1 MLVITENTFEK
12 TNNPKYPRGSK
23 VAIKRNNPQVKVIS
37 SRITPYCGDITKG
50 KRELIKTR
58 KFIKESYKIKYHHY
72 LYARK
77 HLCNGKHQ
85 RKIKLFSIEKTKN
98 LNHLEKFSKTKKKKN
113 QVIARRVNYNV
124 ILKNSY
130 IKNVPYETN
139 SFLVHLKGRRR
150 KSHNR
155 RSARKDCS
163 GVREVALEKA
173 KHTRGRQAPSVHPR
187 RDAFH
192 FKVKTNHHHVASQ
205 NVTKNQLSDYVE
217 VNSADLDGVIAN
229 NSALDKFTVVVNRER
244 QHPTW
249 HLTRNLNRNL
259 TKKALLNTRSMRK
272 LTTNSLIDSI
282 ISLSNDLNKTS
293 EKKEDA
299 KDEYDK
305 SVLHYV
311 HKILSDHNFDYDIV
325 SSVNKNEIR
334 EFKRKI
340 KKYKDIPNFYFR
352 KLFNHIGEKN
362 ESSRMCRNYFHT
374 THCYNSDY
382 DVHYHARGRSNS
394 CNRRNHERIH
404 DGKEERKGK
413 YASPSL
419 YTHQRCHSDNY
430 FSEKIKKKKNN
441 KRKKRNRSHVY
452 HPVNP
457 VERANLSKQEGSN
470 SLMRRIET
478 GTRTDTRTTSKHLTN
493 LKPPLNHQDVGARG
507 DHPKVRNASGK
518 EGIVEKKTHV
528 EERADSGIYSNASAT
543 VTAPCNQIKHGKQE
557 KENTLLRV
565 TSAPN
570 GDKNNL
576 HSDRKPLHC
585 VKKCTSTFTDPKKHI
600 PKRENLPKREN
611 HLDHTLEKDCPS
623 IENTHSGKY
632 PETEERIHQIDLKKE
647 NSTECIVQKKCS
659 VQENV
664 LVCNGKKNLHERT
677 SNLSSFK
684 FSENADSSCMLSN
697 VANASIA
704 PSVMSSATGTLRKN
718 PFEGVPGIVTQYA
731 PVHMNSADRIRNDEW
746 IFSTSETQNDRS
758 AIPNDRKEEA
768 NSSCSCSCGTSANV
782 PNECTFSLNNVKR
795 NDSFVNSTDA
805 NASNNVYFSAD
816 NKSSHS
822 VSSLHGNNIPCVSNW
837 CRSFFKTSYQQQN
850 ITSTLSSS
858 VSRHRKDRCGAAP
871 SVGILNRGGAPQG
884 KETNG
889 DNSAIPIVPFQRS
902 VQGKAVDADGGAAYG
917 PDCGARSGTR
927 SGAAA
932 RGDARTDAGAERD
945 NTTDKR
951 NIRRDPSELAGNNL
965 EDQKSLRSSVNSLTS
980 AELIKTPV
988 VSNIQNSHFERI
1000 PKIDQR
1006 DSTSF
1011 CIFKRKNRRERA
1023 SSRTPLIRTPL
1034 INTPLIKTS
1043 LINAPLIN
1051 TPIIKIPLIETPPIA
1066 DIPSFRNR
1074 ANDIDFLAEG
1084 TNRGDNFPY
1093 NNRDKK
1099 MNNND
1104 DHNFLV
1110 EECLK
1115 KCMKENA
1122 SKFRTNE
1129 DYERYCNEDKILNP
1143 DYIPQESKR
1152 LGEKFLQNQ
1161 KEKFASYGNSSFH
1174 YQPYMSNAECGN
1186 SCFKQDQ
1193 PGYNPYNDPNG
1204 NFMNNMK
1211 INVFNN
1217 TASQNTS
1224 NSTFNNVG
1232 IYSNSHI
1239 NSINKEY
1246 YLKKGNDY
1254 SNDVFIKY
1262 YEQYA
1267 NKDNDKNEAKKF
1279 NYTDCYDF
1287 KNTLLNGLSRED
1299 SFGSDDDLKNEDN
1312 EMNFLKDSLNSFDN
1326 LESTEKKYEEILRD
1340 FNGKIPLLHKVLKP
1354 LPVKN
1359 RSNNFD
1365 ICLYLLQ
1372 KHGGDL
1378 NNEENICILRDKEI
1392 VQHSAIYDA
1401 KKGCIKSN
1409 ITNVTNIKLYHPK
1422 WHNKK
1427 KILERLKEQSC
1438 FNPFTIFGSA
1448 PSLLDFDEV
1457 FDKDVYNNFVSRNSR
1472 KSHSLLRILA
1482 KQKVI
1487 NNLNDKIT
1495 DKEWPQVHSYLKKRW
1510 SKETNIELNW
1520 ACDPLLYEELEWYL
1534 STNNEYLNMTDKVA
1548 DIEVCYC
1555 PTLNPSS
1562 YYAWNDSRVIYTNL
1576 CYNKSKEDGEASS
1589 HSMKDK
1595 YAGNRNPELK
1605 GKDKQVSFRKRASGC
1620 EHLMF
1625 QQNLMKQKKLSKR
1638 KKKLLKRKKKMLK
1651 LKEKNQMFRDQSR
1664 RLAANEGD
1672 AADVEG
1678 VDVEAVDVEAV
1689 GVKTADAADA
1699 ANAASS
1705 GGFYMETKEGSKN
1718 AHKHVYSSQQN
1729 KTNFSNDPCMSMGLG
1744 MRMSALKSN
1753 KNNHD
1758 SAYYPNIFC
1767 TKKKKSVYHNKNYDE
1782 DVIPIMTVNTSLYR
1796 HNMDNKYN
1804 CNNTAF
1810 DYIKNKDNTIKFFAS
1825 PKKTRKNNSVKKS
1838 VNNSDNFYFLN
1849 SSMINSD
1856 NIYNN
1861 NLDSFDSKDSGD
1873 GNDFTSVPVFHKDNT
1888 FDASDDKMRSRNELD
1903 TRNNPMG
1910 GMQMDRFDNA
1920 SENLC
1925 ENLRMKEHTTHMSN
1939 NNIYEF
1945 KGTKNAYDFR
1955 KNDNDGDANGNRNG
1969 NGNGNANSTSMGYM
1983 TRDNENYSSKGGS
1996 FCYRGGG
2003 AGGGGG
2009 PTNDY
2014 MQPFHMSMAD
2024 KYGNANNNVNMNIFS
2039 NIRMYEQNFN
2049 KSGDHGDSTNSLSRD
2064 YDMDNHGGSCMGK
2077 GPFTKSSFV
2086 DRSHYDMEQTSF
2098 SSNNFGH
2105 FSTRE
2110 MAKNELQYGSIFRTG
2125 LSKPNFAEQKQNESQ
2140 SQKET
2145 QSQKESQS
2153 QNKTKFPIEVSERYP
2168 IKYKGTNAEYSDSHG
2183 DNSGRNRHNNR
2194 NDDAVT
2200 RDNCNYFECKYENS
2214 SNKHANG
2221 KNSQMIADYFLSKN
2235 TENYDPKEKKKIINE
2250 QYGTGESQKSMN
2262 IAKADMNVLKI
2273 TQQNIDK
2280 KYIQEKKIKSSM
2292 SFYTSKK
2299 DTDNSTATFNSKR
2312 LSNSNIIAN
2321 QNRKIRRYT
2330 NKMCQDDNT
2339 SFDHSEN
2346 GKGEGNKKRSVES
2359 PSSRTSDTSMSSAF
2373 KMATSVFKKLF

>member
-12 TNNPKYPRGSK
+12 TNNPKYRRGSK
-23 VAIKRNNPQVKVIS
+23 VPIKRNNSQVKVIS
-37 SRITPYCGDITKG
+37 NRITPYCGDITKS

-58 KFIKESYKIKYHHY
+58 KFIKESDKFKYHY

-77 HLCNGKHQ
+77 HLYNGKYA
-85 RKIKLFSIEKTKN
+85 RKIKLVSLEKTKN
-98 LNHLEKFSKTKKKKN
+98 LNHLEKFSKSRRKKY

-130 IKNVPYETN
+130 IKNVPYGTN
-139 SFLVHLKGRRR
+139 SFLVHLKGKRR
-150 KSHNR
+150 KGHIK
-155 RSARKDCS
+155 RSARKDCLN
-163 GVREVALEKA
+163 VREVALEKA
-173 KHTRGRQAPSVHPR
+173 KDIGERQATSLHPQ

-192 FKVKTNHHHVASQ
+192 FKVKTNRHHVASQ
-205 NVTKNQLSDYVE
+205 NVAKNEQFHDVE
-217 VNSADLDGVIAN
+217 ANSANVDGVIAN
-229 NSALDKFTVVVNRER
+229 NSVLDMLTVVVNRER
-244 QHPTW
+244 QHPNW
-249 HLTRNLNRNL
+249 HLNRHP
-259 TKKALLNTRSMRK
+259 TGKALFNTCNMRT

-282 ISLSNDLNKTS
+282 ISLSNELNKTS
-293 EKKEDA
+293 EKKEDS

-311 HKILSDHNFDYDIV
+311 NKILSDHNFHYDIV
-325 SSVNKNEIR
+325 SSVNKNEI
-334 EFKRKI
+334 EELKRKV
-340 KKYKDIPNFYFR
+340 KKYNDIPKFYFR
-352 KLFNHIGEKN
+352 KLFKHIGEKN
-362 ESSRMCRNYFHT
+362 ENSRTCGNYLHT
-374 THCYNSDY
+374 THCCNSDY
-382 DVHYHARGRSNS
+382 DVNYDDRGRSDS
-394 CNRRNHERIH
+394 CKRGNNEHIH
-404 DGKEERKGK
+404 DEKKDRKQK
-413 YASPSL
+413 APSPSF
-419 YTHQRCHSDNY
+419 YTYQRYHSDNY
-430 FSEKIKKKKNN
+430 FSEKLKKKK
-441 KRKKRNRSHVY
+441 KKKIHVY
-452 HPVNP
+452 QPVNP
-457 VERANLSKQEGSN
+457 VERANLSKQKGSN
-470 SLMRRIET
+470 YFMRRI
-478 GTRTDTRTTSKHLTN
+478 GTSKHFTN
-493 LKPPLNHQDVGARG
+493 LKPPLNHQNVGERG
-507 DHPKVRNASGK
+507 DHAKVGNASRK
-518 EGIVEKKTHV
+518 EGVVEKNTHV
-528 EERADSGIYSNASAT
+528 GGRAVISNHVNASAT
-543 VTAPCNQIKHGKQE
+543 ITTPCNQMKHRNNQGKE
-557 KENTLLRV
+557 KTLLCV

-570 GDKNNL
+570 DHKNNF
-576 HSDRKPLHC
+576 HSDSNPLHC

-600 PKRENLPKREN
+600 LKREN
-611 HLDHTLEKDCPS
+611 HLDHKLEDCSS
-623 IENTHSGKY
+623 IENTHSGKS
-632 PETEERIHQIDLKKE
+632 PKIEKGIRQINLKNEKW
-647 NSTECIVQKKCS
+647 TACIVQKKLS
-659 VQENV
+659 VHENV
-664 LVCNGKKNLHERT
+664 LQYSGKKKLHERT
-677 SNLSSFK
+677 YNLSSFK
-684 FSENADSSCMLSN
+684 FSENADSSCMLSH

-704 PSVMSSATGTLRKN
+704 PSVMSNATGTLRKN
-718 PFEGVPGIVTQYA
+718 SFEGVPGAVTQYA
-731 PVHMNSADRIRNDEW
+731 PVRINSTDPIRNDEW
-746 IFSTSETQNDRS
+746 ICNTSETQNARS
-758 AIPNDRKEEA
+758 GIPSGREKKDNR
-768 NSSCSCSCGTSANV
+768 SCSCGTSSNMH
-782 PNECTFSLNNVKR
+782 NECTFKLNNVKR

-805 NASNNVYFSAD
+805 NASDNVYFSAD
-816 NKSSHS
+816 NQSNHTMSSFHR
-822 VSSLHGNNIPCVSNW
+822 NNIQCMSSW
-837 CRSFFKTSYQQQN
+837 YRSFFKSSYKEQG
-850 ITSTLSSS
+850 IISTFSSS
-858 VSRHRKDRCGAAP
+858 FSRHVNDRCGVTP
-871 SVGILNRGGAPQG
+871 PVGIPNRGGAPQG
-884 KETNG
+884 KENND
-889 DNSAIPIVPFQRS
+889 DNSAIPIIPFQRS
-902 VQGKAVDADGGAAYG
+902 VRTKTVDAN
-917 PDCGARSGTR
+917 
-927 SGAAA
+927 
-932 RGDARTDAGAERD
+932 AGAERD
-945 NTTDKR
+945 NTGDKQ
-951 NIRRDPSELAGNNL
+951 NIRREPPELGINNL

-980 AELIKTPV
+980 AELIKTPI
-988 VSNIQNSHFERI
+988 VSNIQNSHFEGI
-1000 PKIDQR
+1000 PKISEN

-1011 CIFKRKNRRERA
+1011 CIFKRKHRREKP
-1023 SSRTPLIRTPL
+1023 SSKTPLIV
-1034 INTPLIKTS
+1034 
-1043 LINAPLIN
+1043 
-1051 TPIIKIPLIETPPIA
+1051 
-1066 DIPSFRNR
+1066 DIPNFRNTT
-1074 ANDIDFLAEG
+1074 NDIDLLAKG
-1084 TNRGDNFPY
+1084 RNRVNIFGY
-1093 NNRDKK
+1093 NCRDKK

-1115 KCMKENA
+1115 KCLKENA

-1152 LGEKFLQNQ
+1152 LGEKFLQSH
-1161 KEKFASYGNSSFH
+1161 KEKFACYGNSSFH

-1186 SCFKQDQ
+1186 SCFKQDP
-1193 PGYNPYNDPNG
+1193 PGYNLYNDPNA

-1267 NKDNDKNEAKKF
+1267 NKENDRNEAKKF

-1299 SFGSDDDLKNEDN
+1299 SFGSDDDLKNEDS

-1427 KILERLKEQSC
+1427 KIVERLKEQSC

-1457 FDKDVYNNFVSRNSR
+1457 FDKDVYNKFVSRNSR

-1495 DKEWPQVHSYLKKRW
+1495 DKEWPQVHAYLKKRW

-1555 PTLNPSS
+1555 PTLDPSS

-1576 CYNKSKEDGEASS
+1576 CYNKSKEDADLMG
-1589 HSMKDK
+1589 HSVKDK
-1595 YAGNRNPELK
+1595 YAGNRNAELK
-1605 GKDKQVSFRKRASGC
+1605 NKDKQVSFRKRASGC

-1638 KKKLLKRKKKMLK
+1638 KKKLLKKKKKMLK
-1651 LKEKNQMFRDQSR
+1651 EKNQLLREQSR
-1664 RLAANEGD
+1664 RFAANNDGD
-1672 AADVEG
+1672 G
-1678 VDVEAVDVEAV
+1678 VDAEAVDVER
-1689 GVKTADAADA
+1689 ADAVDA
-1699 ANAASS
+1699 PSS
-1705 GGFYMETKEGSKN
+1705 GGFYMETKEGPEN
-1718 AHKHVYSSQQN
+1718 DYKHVYSSQHN
-1729 KTNFSNDPCMSMGLG
+1729 NTNFSNDPCMRMRINMDMG
-1744 MRMSALKSN
+1744 MRMSALKS
-1753 KNNHD
+1753 KKKHNHD
-1758 SAYYPNIFC
+1758 SAYYPNIFS
-1767 TKKKKSVYHNKNYDE
+1767 TKKKKSVYYNKNYDE

-1804 CNNTAF
+1804 CSNTAF

-1838 VNNSDNFYFLN
+1838 VNNSDSFYFLN

-1861 NLDSFDSKDSGD
+1861 NLNSFDSKDSGD
-1873 GNDFTSVPVFHKDNT
+1873 GNDCTSVFHKDT
-1888 FDASDDKMRSRNELD
+1888 FDASDDKMKTINQID

-1910 GMQMDRFDNA
+1910 GMQMDNFDNP

-1925 ENLRMKEHTTHMSN
+1925 ENLRMNEQTSYISN

-1945 KGTKNAYDFR
+1945 GGTKNAYDFR
-1955 KNDNDGDANGNRNG
+1955 KNDNDGNGNSG
-1969 NGNGNANSTSMGYM
+1969 GMGYMM
-1983 TRDNENYSSKGGS
+1983 TRDNENFSSKGGS

-2003 AGGGGG
+2003 
-2009 PTNDY
+2009 PTNDS
-2014 MQPFHMSMAD
+2014 MQPFHMSMTD

-2049 KSGDHGDSTNSLSRD
+2049 KNGGDHGDSRNSLSRD
-2064 YDMDNHGGSCMGK
+2064 FDMDNHGGSCMGK

-2086 DRSHYDMEQTSF
+2086 DRNYYDMEQTSF
-2098 SSNNFGH
+2098 SSNKFGH

-2110 MAKNELQYGSIFRTG
+2110 MAKSELQYNSIFRTD
-2125 LSKPNFAEQKQNESQ
+2125 LSKPNFAEQNQ
-2140 SQKET
+2140 SENQKE
-2145 QSQKESQS
+2145 
-2153 QNKTKFPIEVSERYP
+2153 TKFPIKELSERYP
-2168 IKYKGTNAEYSDSHG
+2168 SKCKETNAEYSDNRA
-2183 DNSGRNRHNNR
+2183 DNGSGNRHNNR
-2194 NDDAVT
+2194 NDDTVSG
-2200 RDNCNYFECKYENS
+2200 DNCNYFECKYGNS

-2235 TENYDPKEKKKIINE
+2235 AENYDSTEKKIIINE
-2250 QYGTGESQKSMN
+2250 QYGTGESHKSMN
-2262 IAKADMNVLKI
+2262 NAKADMNALKI
-2273 TQQNIDK
+2273 TKQNIDK
-2280 KYIQEKKIKSSM
+2280 KYVLEKKIKSSM
-2292 SFYTSKK
+2292 SFYTKKK
-2299 DTDNSTATFNSKR
+2299 DADNSTGTFNSKR
-2312 LSNSNIIAN
+2312 LSNSNIIVN
-2321 QNRKIRRYT
+2321 ENRKIRKYT

-2339 SFDHSEN
+2339 SFEHSEN
-2346 GKGEGNKKRSVES
+2346 GKGQGNKKGSAES
-2359 PSSRTSDTSMSSAF
+2359 PSSRTSETSMSSAF

>member
-23 VAIKRNNPQVKVIS
+23 VAVKRNNSQVKVIS
-37 SRITPYCGDITKG
+37 NRITPYCGDITKS

-58 KFIKESYKIKYHHY
+58 KFIKESDKIKYHY

-77 HLCNGKHQ
+77 HLCNGKHE
-85 RKIKLFSIEKTKN
+85 RKIKLFSVEKTKN
-98 LNHLEKFSKTKKKKN
+98 LNHLENFSKNKKKKN
-113 QVIARRVNYNV
+113 QVIARRVNYNI

-130 IKNVPYETN
+130 RKNVLYGTN
-139 SFLVHLKGRRR
+139 SFLVHLKGKRR
-150 KSHNR
+150 KSHNK
-155 RSARKDCS
+155 RSARKDCLS
-163 GVREVALEKA
+163 VREVALEKA
-173 KHTRGRQAPSVHPR
+173 KDIDGRQAPSLHPL

-192 FKVKTNHHHVASQ
+192 VKVKTNHHHVAASQ
-205 NVTKNQLSDYVE
+205 NVAKNQQFDDIE
-217 VNSADLDGVIAN
+217 VNSADADGIVSN
-229 NSALDKFTVVVNRER
+229 NSALDMLTVVVNRER
-244 QHPTW
+244 QHPNSHLNR
-249 HLTRNLNRNL
+249 HLTR
-259 TKKALLNTRSMRK
+259 KALLNTRSMRK

-282 ISLSNDLNKTS
+282 ISLSNELNKTS
-293 EKKEDA
+293 EKKDDS
-299 KDEYDK
+299 KQEYDK

-311 HKILSDHNFDYDIV
+311 HKILSDHNFHYDIV
-325 SSVNKNEIR
+325 SSVNKNEIK
-334 EFKRKI
+334 ELKRKV
-340 KKYKDIPNFYFR
+340 KKYNDIPNFYFR
-352 KLFNHIGEKN
+352 KLFKHIGEKN
-362 ESSRMCRNYFHT
+362 ESNL
-374 THCYNSDY
+374 
-382 DVHYHARGRSNS
+382 
-394 CNRRNHERIH
+394 
-404 DGKEERKGK
+404 K
-413 YASPSL
+413 L
-419 YTHQRCHSDNY
+419 
-430 FSEKIKKKKNN
+430 KKKK
-441 KRKKRNRSHVY
+441 KKKKKSHVY
-452 HPVNP
+452 QPVNP
-457 VERANLSKQEGSN
+457 VERANLSKQGGSN
-470 SLMRRIET
+470 SLMRRI
-478 GTRTDTRTTSKHLTN
+478 GTKTTSKHLTN
-493 LKPPLNHQDVGARG
+493 FKPPLNDQNVDSRG
-507 DHPKVRNASGK
+507 DHAKVGNASGK
-518 EGIVEKKTHV
+518 EGVVEKKTHV
-528 EERADSGIYSNASAT
+528 GERAASGNHGNHGNTSAT
-543 VTAPCNQIKHGKQE
+543 VTTLCNQIKHRNQE
-557 KENTLLRV
+557 KENTLLCV
-565 TSAPN
+565 MSAPN
-570 GDKNNL
+570 EYKNNF
-576 HSDRKPLHC
+576 HSDSNSQHC
-585 VKKCTSTFTDPKKHI
+585 VKKCMSTFTDPKKHI
-600 PKRENLPKREN
+600 PKREN
-611 HLDHTLEKDCPS
+611 HLDHKLEKEYPS
-623 IENTHSGKY
+623 IENSHSGKS
-632 PETEERIHQIDLKKE
+632 PKTEKRLRQINLKKE
-647 NSTECIVQKKCS
+647 KWTTCIVHKKLS
-659 VQENV
+659 VHENV
-664 LVCNGKKNLHERT
+664 LLCSEKKKLHERT
-677 SNLSSFK
+677 YNLSSFK
-684 FSENADSSCMLSN
+684 FSENTDSSCMLSH

-718 PFEGVPGIVTQYA
+718 SCEGAPGVVTQYA
-731 PVHMNSADRIRNDEW
+731 PVHMNSADRIRKDEW
-746 IFSTSETQNDRS
+746 IFNTSETQNARS
-758 AIPNDRKEEA
+758 GISNDRKKKD
-768 NSSCSCSCGTSANV
+768 NRSCSCGTSANV
-782 PNECTFSLNNVKR
+782 YNECTFSPNNVKR
-795 NDSFVNSTDA
+795 NDSLVNSTDD
-805 NASNNVYFSAD
+805 NASNNVYFSAY
-816 NKSSHS
+816 NQSSHTMS
-822 VSSLHGNNIPCVSNW
+822 NLHCNNIQCVSNQ
-837 CRSFFKTSYQQQN
+837 CRSFFKSSYKEQS
-850 ITSTLSSS
+850 IISTFSSS
-858 VSRHRKDRCGAAP
+858 ISRHRKDKCGVAP
-871 SVGILNRGGAPQG
+871 AVGILNRGGAPQG
-884 KETNG
+884 KESND
-889 DNSAIPIVPFQRS
+889 DNSAIPIIPFQRS
-902 VQGKAVDADGGAAYG
+902 VKTKAVDAD
-917 PDCGARSGTR
+917 
-927 SGAAA
+927 
-932 RGDARTDAGAERD
+932 AGSERD
-945 NTTDKR
+945 NTGEKQ
-951 NIRRDPSELAGNNL
+951 NIRRDPPELAVNNL

-988 VSNIQNSHFERI
+988 LSNIQNSHFEGI
-1000 PKIDQR
+1000 PKIGEN
-1006 DSTSF
+1006 DSTSSSF
-1011 CIFKRKNRRERA
+1011 CIFKTKQRRERP
-1023 SSRTPLIRTPL
+1023 SSKTPLIVDTPNL
-1034 INTPLIKTS
+1034 LNTT
-1043 LINAPLIN
+1043 
-1051 TPIIKIPLIETPPIA
+1051 
-1066 DIPSFRNR
+1066 
-1074 ANDIDFLAEG
+1074 NDIDFLAKG
-1084 TNRGDNFPY
+1084 RNRVVNNFAY
-1093 NNRDKK
+1093 NNKDKK

-1115 KCMKENA
+1115 KCLKENA
-1122 SKFRTNE
+1122 SKFKTNE
-1129 DYERYCNEDKILNP
+1129 DCERYCNEDKILNP

-1152 LGEKFLQNQ
+1152 LGERFLQSH
-1161 KEKFASYGNSSFH
+1161 KEKFVASYGNSSFH

-1186 SCFKQDQ
+1186 SCFKQDP
-1193 PGYNPYNDPNG
+1193 PGYNLYNDPNAH
-1204 NFMNNMK
+1204 FMNNMK

-1246 YLKKGNDY
+1246 YLKKGNEY

-1267 NKDNDKNEAKKF
+1267 NKDNDKNEGKKF

-1287 KNTLLNGLSRED
+1287 KNTLLNGLSREE

-1354 LPVKN
+1354 LPMKN

-1427 KILERLKEQSC
+1427 KIVERLKEQSC

-1457 FDKDVYNNFVSRNSR
+1457 FDKDVYNKFVSRNSR

-1555 PTLNPSS
+1555 PTLDPSS

-1576 CYNKSKEDGEASS
+1576 CYNKGKEDAEPTS
-1589 HSMKDK
+1589 HSVKDK
-1595 YAGNRNPELK
+1595 YAGNKNAELK
-1605 GKDKQVSFRKRASGC
+1605 NKDKQVSFRKRASGC

-1638 KKKLLKRKKKMLK
+1638 KKKLLKKKKKM
-1651 LKEKNQMFRDQSR
+1651 LKEKNQMLREQSR
-1664 RLAANEGD
+1664 RFAANKDGG
-1672 AADVEG
+1672 G
-1678 VDVEAVDVEAV
+1678 VDVEAADVEAV
-1689 GVKTADAADA
+1689 DMEAADAADA
-1699 ANAASS
+1699 ASS
-1705 GGFYMETKEGSKN
+1705 GVFHMETKEGSEN
-1718 AHKHVYSSQQN
+1718 DYKHVYSSQHN
-1729 KTNFSNDPCMSMGLG
+1729 KTNFSNDPCMSMRMRINMDMG
-1744 MRMSALKSN
+1744 MRMSALKN
-1753 KNNHD
+1753 KKHNHD
-1758 SAYYPNIFC
+1758 SAYYPNIFS
-1767 TKKKKSVYHNKNYDE
+1767 TKKKKKSVYHNKNYDE

-1804 CNNTAF
+1804 CSNTAF

-1838 VNNSDNFYFLN
+1838 VNNSDSFYFLN

-1873 GNDFTSVPVFHKDNT
+1873 GNDYSTSIFHKDT
-1888 FDASDDKMRSRNELD
+1888 FDASDDKMRSKNQVD

-1910 GMQMDRFDNA
+1910 GGMQLDRFDNA

-1925 ENLRMKEHTTHMSN
+1925 ENLRMNEHTSYISN

-1945 KGTKNAYDFR
+1945 RGTKNVYDFR
-1955 KNDNDGDANGNRNG
+1955 KNDNDGNGNSCG
-1969 NGNGNANSTSMGYM
+1969 MGYM
-1983 TRDNENYSSKGGS
+1983 TRDNENFSSKGGS

-2003 AGGGGG
+2003 L
-2009 PTNDY
+2009 TNDY
-2014 MQPFHMSMAD
+2014 TQPFHMSMAD

-2049 KSGDHGDSTNSLSRD
+2049 KNGGDGDSRNSLSRD

-2086 DRSHYDMEQTSF
+2086 DRSYYDMEQTSF

-2110 MAKNELQYGSIFRTG
+2110 MAKNELQYNSIFRTG
-2125 LSKPNFAEQKQNESQ
+2125 LSKPNFAEQSQ
-2140 SQKET
+2140 SQN
-2145 QSQKESQS
+2145 QSQNQSQS
-2153 QNKTKFPIEVSERYP
+2153 QSQNQNKTKFPIELSERYP
-2168 IKYKGTNAEYSDSHG
+2168 SKCKGTNAEHGDSHG
-2183 DNSGRNRHNNR
+2183 DNGGGNRHNNR
-2194 NDDAVT
+2194 NDDAVSG
-2200 RDNCNYFECKYENS
+2200 DNCNYFECKYENS
-2214 SNKHANG
+2214 SNKHASG

-2235 TENYDPKEKKKIINE
+2235 AENYDPTGKKKIINE
-2250 QYGTGESQKSMN
+2250 QYSTGESQKSMN
-2262 IAKADMNVLKI
+2262 NAKADMNVLKI

-2280 KYIQEKKIKSSM
+2280 KYILEKKIKSSM
-2292 SFYTSKK
+2292 SFYTNKK
-2299 DTDNSTATFNSKR
+2299 DTDNSTVTFNSKR
-2312 LSNSNIIAN
+2312 LSNSNIIVN
-2321 QNRKIRRYT
+2321 ENRKIRRYT

-2339 SFDHSEN
+2339 SFEHSEN
-2346 GKGEGNKKRSVES
+2346 GKGQGNKKGSVES
-2359 PSSRTSDTSMSSAF
+2359 PSSRTSETSMSSAF